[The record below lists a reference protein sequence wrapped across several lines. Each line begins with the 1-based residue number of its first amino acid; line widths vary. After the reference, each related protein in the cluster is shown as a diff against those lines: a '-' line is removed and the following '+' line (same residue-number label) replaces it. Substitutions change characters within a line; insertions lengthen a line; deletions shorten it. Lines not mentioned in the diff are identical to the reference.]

1 MLSLSGLSPV
11 LPEQKRCRQIPPV
24 LSWVATLFT
33 RFTIHLLW
41 PLVCVNCHSQPR
53 YMMLMCIFSA
63 FSAIVSPTT
72 FMPTI
77 ATMAM
82 SSNDQRFLALRAAA
96 GSSQDVYVI
105 FSEFT
110 SLHRRQPYRFTTFPC
125 MDLRWKPQDVQG
137 QRSEGPLADFVL
149 ANFNVPDSLP
159 AFKIRC
165 GVKAIRAI
173 DIMPTS
179 RLQTQ

>member
-1 MLSLSGLSPV
+1 
-11 LPEQKRCRQIPPV
+11 
-24 LSWVATLFT
+24 
-33 RFTIHLLW
+33 
-41 PLVCVNCHSQPR
+41 
-53 YMMLMCIFSA
+53 MCIFSA